1 MSSSKNRIFLFKLVK
16 TICKDFNLTAEII
29 ESTHYKIIFRNKF
42 NEKCLCVLSKTSSN
56 KQNRHV
62 EIGLIRRELQ
72 RKFNLSVSN
81 NYFTLQYQQLM
92 F

>member
-1 MSSSKNRIFLFKLVK
+1 MSSSKNRFFIFNIVK
-16 TICKDFNLTAEII
+16 MICKDYELTAEII

-56 KQNRHV
+56 KKNRQV

-81 NYFTLQYQQLM
+81 NYFTLQYKKLM